1 MSTTI
6 HNTISPN
13 HRLLPSSNLN
23 QTMSREEKK
32 SIKRR
37 TANASRLDNFND
49 IGDIGEF
56 EELAE
61 LSRGIKKGTKGLSA
75 DEFAEE
81 GEGKKK
87 GKTSMDNEDTA
98 KALQR
103 AVNAFSGTGG
113 KKVKESDDYL
123 ADMYDSK
130 AEKRGKSK
138 PVPADM
144 GEDNDDG
151 GAGDMDYDREDE
163 EYEALSSKNKRRR
176 APTGRMDA
184 DGEDDQEDGL
194 LEDFAKKKREL
205 ANKKKEHYAG
215 EVRYG
220 GLLETV
226 PESGKRAATY
236 EIMKN
241 KGLTP
246 HRKKENRN
254 PRVKKR
260 QAYEKAIVRRKG
272 QVREVTAGAAGSYDG
287 ELTGIKANISR
298 SRKIGN

>member
-1 MSTTI
+1 MQLT
-6 HNTISPN
+6 
-13 HRLLPSSNLN
+13 SSSLHCQ

-37 TANASRLDNFND
+37 TADASRLDNFND

-61 LSRGIKKGTKGLSA
+61 LSRGIKKGTKDVSA
-75 DEFAEE
+75 DGFAEE

-87 GKTSMDNEDTA
+87 GKASMNSEDTA
-98 KALQR
+98 RALQK
-103 AVNAFSGTGG
+103 AVNAFSGAGG
-113 KKVKESDDYL
+113 KKGKESDDYL
-123 ADMYDSK
+123 ADVYDAK
-130 AEKRGKSK
+130 AEKRAKSK

-144 GEDNDDG
+144 GDDSDG
-151 GAGDMDYDREDE
+151 EEGNMDMDYDREDE
-163 EYEALSSKNKRRR
+163 EFEALTGKNKRRR
-176 APTGRMDA
+176 APTGRMDEEG
-184 DGEDDQEDGL
+184 DEDQEDGL
-194 LEDFAKKKREL
+194 LLDFAKKKREL

>member
-1 MSTTI
+1 MDS
-6 HNTISPN
+6 
-13 HRLLPSSNLN
+13 
-23 QTMSREEKK
+23 
-32 SIKRR
+32 
-37 TANASRLDNFND
+37 
-49 IGDIGEF
+49 
-56 EELAE
+56 
-61 LSRGIKKGTKGLSA
+61 
-75 DEFAEE
+75 E
-81 GEGKKK
+81 G
-87 GKTSMDNEDTA
+87 TA

-103 AVNAFSGTGG
+103 AVSAFSTAPKKG
-113 KKVKESDDYL
+113 KVSDDYL

-130 AEKRGKSK
+130 TDKKSK
-138 PVPADM
+138 TKSRPMVAEMDDSDGDEEGG
-144 GEDNDDG
+144 GEGEGMDY
-151 GAGDMDYDREDE
+151 DYDREDE
-163 EYEALSSKNKRRR
+163 EFDNIKGKKNKRRR
-176 APTGRMDA
+176 APEGRMD
-184 DGEDDQEDGL
+184 ENEEEDGGDNL
-194 LEDFAKKKREL
+194 LEEFSKKKKEF
-205 ANKKKEHYAG
+205 AMKKKEHYAG

-220 GLLETV
+220 GAIESV
-226 PESGKRAATY
+226 PDSGKRAATY